1 MGTQSTLESL
11 PAVPA
16 ISIIVPAYGV
26 ATMLGEA
33 LDSLIAQDRG
43 DWEAIVIDDGD
54 ARVADA
60 VAPYAHD
67 SRIRFLQTDNGGLPT
82 ARNRAIAVAQAPFIA
97 LLDGDDIYQP
107 TYVSTML
114 AATTASDRIGLVS
127 CDATYFGHDRA
138 GERFSAYCAQ
148 ALPASLE
155 RVLRRDFN
163 IFICAT
169 IRREAI
175 DSVGGFD
182 PSLKSAEDL
191 DLWIR
196 LLEAGWEAAYVPHVL
211 ARYRRR
217 PGQMSSNSVVMH
229 QSALTVFERAEQ
241 RLAGRP
247 EQATAA
253 EMRARTARALEAE
266 LGIGRLRAGA
276 TGEGVTMLR
285 NAEVHKRSLR
295 WRIAMALIRV
305 APWMA
310 GPLIRFRDR
319 N

>member
-1 MGTQSTLESL
+1 MV
-11 PAVPA
+11 AMPA

-33 LDSLIAQDRG
+33 LDSLLAQDRA

-54 ARVADA
+54 ARVAA
-60 VAPYAHD
+60 AIAPYAAE
-67 SRIRFLQTDNGGLPT
+67 SRIRFLQTDNKGLPT
-82 ARNRAIAVAQAPFIA
+82 ARNRAIAVARAPFIA
-97 LLDGDDIYQP
+97 LLDGDDAYRP
-107 TYVSTML
+107 DYVSTML
-114 AATTASDRIGLVS
+114 KAAEASDRIGLVS
-127 CDATYFGHDRA
+127 CDAIYFGHDRA

-148 ALPASLE
+148 ALPASLD
-155 RVLRRDFN
+155 RVISRDFN
-163 IFICAT
+163 VFICAT
-169 IRREAI
+169 IRRSAI

-182 PSLKSAEDL
+182 PGLRSAEDL
-191 DLWIR
+191 DLWVR
-196 LLEAGWEAAYVPHVL
+196 LLEAGWELAYVPRVL

-229 QSALTVFERAEQ
+229 QSALMVFERAEQ

-247 EQATAA
+247 ERAVAA
-253 EMRARTARALEAE
+253 EMRAKTAKALEAE
-266 LGIGRLRAGA
+266 MGIGRVRAGA
-276 TGEGVTMLR
+276 TDEGVTMLR

-295 WRIAMALIRV
+295 WRVAMALIRI

-319 N
+319 G